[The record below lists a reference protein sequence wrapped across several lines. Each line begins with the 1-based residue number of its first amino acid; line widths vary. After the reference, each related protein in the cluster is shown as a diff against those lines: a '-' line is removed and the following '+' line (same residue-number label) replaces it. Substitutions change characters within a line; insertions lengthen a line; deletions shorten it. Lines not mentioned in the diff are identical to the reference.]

1 MAPKSI
7 KIRAM
12 KKTLYGLLLLAA
24 AGIAVSAAF
33 GSCRRRQ
40 SGSIAS
46 DTVWK
51 GRVKLTGDVV
61 VERRAA
67 LTVEAGTIIYYAG
80 KADKQV
86 RYIREEASGPFNILQ
101 NEKIE
106 ILVEGKLNIRGRA
119 EKPVKFIESPSFGG
133 IVFLGNNPSEI
144 SFTEFTGGDVPVRV
158 YGENKVVISNSI
170 FRDAELAGIGYW
182 DLAGGKITN
191 SVFENCRHAIGVSDF
206 AAPEISSSSVLFSKM
221 AGIFCE
227 GNSAPVITGCR
238 IEGNNAGIAAGGI
251 SAPKIFS
258 SSILGNGAGVSV
270 WSNASVVI
278 EDCRIMKNVSG
289 VFFQDEGA
297 GTVSNSLLSYNGAA
311 VSAAAVSRP
320 VIDGNVFTGN
330 DSAVILRDN
339 SSASISNNT
348 ISGKEGIQLAE
359 LSRARITHNSFSDC
373 LTAVKLTNRSSA
385 VLQSNSMSAVKN
397 TLVDERVK

>member
-1 MAPKSI
+1 
-7 KIRAM
+7 M
-12 KKTLYGLLLLAA
+12 KKTIYAFLILAA

-86 RYIREEASGPFNILQ
+86 RYIREEAAGPFNILQ

-106 ILVEGKLNIRGRA
+106 ILVEGKLNIRGTA
-119 EKPVKFIESPSFGG
+119 EKPVRFIGSPSFGG
-133 IVFLGNNPSEI
+133 IVLLGNNPSEI
-144 SFTEFTGGDVPVRV
+144 SYAEFTGGDVPVRV
-158 YGENKVVISNSI
+158 YGENKPAITGSS
-170 FRDAELAGIGYW
+170 FRDAELAAIGYW
-182 DLAGGKITN
+182 DLAGGKITDC
-191 SVFENCRHAIGVSDF
+191 VFENCRHAIGVADF

-251 SAPKIFS
+251 SRATILAC
-258 SSILGNGAGVSV
+258 SILGNGAGISA
-270 WSNASVVI
+270 WSKASI
-278 EDCRIMKNVSG
+278 IIDGSRIMKNVSG

-297 GTVSNSLLSYNGAA
+297 GTIKNSVLRSNGAA
-311 VSAAAVSRP
+311 VSSAGSSRS
-320 VIDGNVFTGN
+320 VIHDNVFTGN
-330 DSAVILRDN
+330 DTAVILRDSA
-339 SSASISNNT
+339 SSAISNNT
-348 ISGKEGIQLAE
+348 ISGKEGIHLAE
-359 LSRARITHNSFSDC
+359 LSRGRITSNSFSACD
-373 LTAVKLTNRSSA
+373 TAVKLMNRSSA
-385 VLQSNSMSAVKN
+385 VLQSNSMSSVKN